1 MKGEVGKYNGRVGQR
16 DLEGP
21 GGVEL
26 PARPVGGG
34 GAVDAFSSCCPL
46 PHSQKPFVT
55 LEFSVTQAWG
65 LVKWLHSQRAVIS
78 GSLVIQTMEFRKWNV
93 LSFLSSPTDPCL
105 SFGSTYLDID
115 SDLLFL
121 CVLGL
126 LLLFLWYLVGLPCL
140 PTFCK
145 IKGIQKVRK

>member
-21 GGVEL
+21 RGVEL

-65 LVKWLHSQRAVIS
+65 LVK
-78 GSLVIQTMEFRKWNV
+78 
-93 LSFLSSPTDPCL
+93 
-105 SFGSTYLDID
+105 
-115 SDLLFL
+115 
-121 CVLGL
+121 
-126 LLLFLWYLVGLPCL
+126 
-140 PTFCK
+140 
-145 IKGIQKVRK
+145 